1 MMHRNLTTSEWT
13 LMALESLME
22 RGQLGDWREFA
33 QALKGN
39 EQLARD
45 ALRVSEYIEDR
56 ASASLVRVL
65 VEQRFPSLSSGG
77 GDRASEQDK
86 GRREE
91 ERTAPGEPRS
101 EVTVKLSLTPE
112 EERRLF
118 TRATEKGQDVANYL
132 RTLVE
137 EELRRPP
144 ALSEILAPIHDEF
157 RRSGM
162 SEEELETLL
171 EGELAEHRRERGAA
185 KDQAQ

>member
-22 RGQLGDWREFA
+22 RGQFGDWREFA

-91 ERTAPGEPRS
+91 ERTAPVSRAL
-101 EVTVKLSLTPE
+101 EVTVKLSLPPKRE
-112 EERRLF
+112 GRLF
-118 TRATEKGQDVANYL
+118 TPPTKRGRDVANYL
-132 RTLVE
+132 PTFV